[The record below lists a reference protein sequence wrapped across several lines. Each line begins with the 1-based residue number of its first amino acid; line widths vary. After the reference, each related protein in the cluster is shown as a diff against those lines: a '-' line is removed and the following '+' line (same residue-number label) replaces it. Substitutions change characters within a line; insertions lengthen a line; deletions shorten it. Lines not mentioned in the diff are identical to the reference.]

1 MYEMKHF
8 SIVIPM
14 FLENRGVGGPGRMPT
29 LPSHTS
35 LLTGCRDPNTAG
47 CPGAWEKNSA
57 ASPSVMTVS
66 SNFCIIE
73 MMTS

>member
-8 SIVIPM
+8 SILIPM
-14 FLENRGVGGPGRMPT
+14 FLENRGVGGPGRVPT
-29 LPSHTS
+29 SPSHTS
-35 LLTGCRDPNTAG
+35 LLTGYRDPNAAG

-57 ASPSVMTVS
+57 ASVMTAS
-66 SNFCIIE
+66 SNFYIIE